1 MIILKLISM
10 TGLCIIFSISALSQ
24 STSQKNIAFQPADD
38 SNVSVFIVLKDL
50 PKQYFLF
57 TVPEIFMAE
66 NFEQG
71 MFNGDLVP
79 WTIKGNQAYRK
90 VEKFDLSYWV
100 NLSLHHENNISWMD
114 WTIHFQ
120 NGSKDTVRNLS
131 AFNCLTMDRAPLF
144 KDTAMNRTWVKDA
157 DGKTTILSK
166 ITKTTGNGRRT
177 MQFYHSVKGIEDLS
191 TIPWLRDWGVIS
203 PQKLSGNK
211 MWVNSIDGKWQIE
224 TLTEGDRQPAFFFN
238 NWEPDHGCI
247 HASPLISEELL
258 PGETTSVRGKFRFIK
273 LRKGDSNND

>member
-1 MIILKLISM
+1 MIIFKHII
-10 TGLCIIFSISALSQ
+10 TTVLCITFSISMLSQ
-24 STSQKNIAFQPADD
+24 SKWQKNIAFQPADD
-38 SNVSVFIVLKDL
+38 SNVSIFIVLKDL

-71 MFNGDLVP
+71 MFNGDLEP
-79 WTIKGNQAYRK
+79 WTIKGNKAYRK
-90 VEKFDLSYWV
+90 VKKTDLSYWV

-120 NGSKDTVRNLS
+120 NGSKDTIRNLA

-157 DGKTTILSK
+157 EGNTTILK
-166 ITKTTGNGRRT
+166 NIKKTTGNGRRT
-177 MQFYHSVKGIEDLS
+177 MQFYPSVDGIEDLS
-191 TIPWLRDWGVIS
+191 TIPWLRDWRVTS

-211 MWVNSIDGKWQIE
+211 IWVNSIDGNWKIE
-224 TLTEGDRQPAFFFN
+224 TLTEGNGQPAFFFN
-238 NWEPDHGCI
+238 NWEHDHGCI
-247 HASPLISEELL
+247 HSSPLVSEKLL
-258 PGETTSVRGKFRFIK
+258 PGETASVSGKFRFIK
-273 LRKGDSNND
+273 KGGS